1 MKKGDI
7 ILTVSLT
14 VVSVVLFAVFF
25 IIVGKAETVVISK
38 DNKVLYELPL
48 NEENEI
54 DLGSN
59 TVVIKN
65 SEVYV
70 EKADCKNQVCVNHK
84 PISNKNQTIACLPNK
99 VLIEI
104 K

>member
-14 VVSVVLFAVFF
+14 LVSIVLFAVFF
-25 IIVGKAETVVISK
+25 ITAGKAETVVISK

-48 NEENEI
+48 DEETEI

-59 TVVIKN
+59 TVVIKEG
-65 SEVYV
+65 SVYV
-70 EKADCKNQVCVNHK
+70 EKANCKNQVCVNHK
-84 PISNKNQTIACLPNK
+84 PISKKNQTIACLPNK